1 MWWAGGAVSDENVEL
16 IRSIQPGPE
25 ADLVALFADAGVARQ
40 SDMLRP
46 LLDPGFECA
55 MHLFPGAPPTV
66 YSGLDGL
73 RACWRDWVAPWAS
86 YRTEIERLIDL
97 GERAVTVVRDYGRR
111 EQSTA
116 EVEMRAVAV
125 DEVVL
130 ADGAIDAD
138 RVVGDMGGQGTVG
151 AVDLGVRSDVGGDG
165 QLGAGN
171 DHRGDPSGRPECGV
185 TGDEHGRL
193 TAVLSKQLIGED

>member
-1 MWWAGGAVSDENVEL
+1 VSAENVEL

-25 ADLVALFADAGVARQ
+25 ADLVALFADAGAARLA
-40 SDMLRP
+40 DVLAP

-97 GERAVTVVRDYGRR
+97 GERVVTVVRDYGRR
-111 EQSTA
+111 EQSAA
-116 EVEMRAVAV
+116 EVEMRAAAV
-125 DEVVL
+125 YTVQGGRIIRAEFYEDRAEAL
-130 ADGAIDAD
+130 AS
-138 RVVGDMGGQGTVG
+138 VGL
-151 AVDLGVRSDVGGDG
+151 A
-165 QLGAGN
+165 
-171 DHRGDPSGRPECGV
+171 E
-185 TGDEHGRL
+185 
-193 TAVLSKQLIGED
+193 